1 MNKLTEIKCTAV
13 SHFNTIQVKHD
24 KTWVR
29 RLLGSRGRC
38 HSLCYVYYEL
48 ASRNFPNPL
57 VMATRLWATV
67 CIVVLVTAEPI
78 KKRVNWFVSPGI
90 RAEQSK
96 FLLGSRICDGVYTC
110 CGGASF
116 LPNGTGHEFLYFAFF
131 ISKFSTT
138 PKLVRRQTCLWTNF
152 VQIKSLNWYKHSRSA
167 TPAAQHN
174 SAAAISR
181 GRSACN
187 VHLGRR
193 CVAAGRM
200 GKKERDCRAN
210 IKLGSEI

>member
-1 MNKLTEIKCTAV
+1 MHSSFALQYHPSQTR
-13 SHFNTIQVKHD
+13 QD
-24 KTWVR
+24 
-29 RLLGSRGRC
+29 LGTTSSCNWQSR
-38 HSLCYVYYEL
+38 
-48 ASRNFPNPL
+48 PMPL
-57 VMATRLWATV
+57 VMLRVLRVGTFLMATRLWATV
-67 CIVVLVTAEPI
+67 CMCIVVLVTAEPI

-167 TPAAQHN
+167 TPGAQHN